1 MQLPVEFVNYIAK
14 YSYLIFIF
22 LMLQGSLL
30 VILFYLFIDKF
41 TSSKKVKLQESTVKQ
56 EAYTKALSILE
67 EAKDSSLKI
76 VEDANKRAQ
85 VLLGDVQLVTDDV
98 RRDLNDQ
105 LQALADK
112 HIQALSST
120 NDEFIDNFKK
130 ALGNESQKTTD
141 VLEQTTTIV
150 RDALLSEVDQFKDIL
165 RKETFE
171 TEEQVKNKI
180 QDEYTAVRDELIEY
194 KKSKLAAIDTKIYE
208 IVYEVVS
215 NVTGKALDVDSQ
227 QEIVIQF
234 LEQAKK
240 EHRLP

>member
-112 HIQALSST
+112 HIQVLSST
-120 NDEFIDNFKK
+120 NDEFISSFKK
-130 ALGNESQKTTD
+130 ALGDESQKTTD

-171 TEEQVKNKI
+171 TEEQLKNRI
-180 QDEYTAVRDELIEY
+180 QDEYAAVRDELDEY
-194 KKSKLAAIDTKIYE
+194 KKSKLASIDAKIYE
-208 IVYEVVS
+208 IVYEVAS
-215 NVTGKALDVDSQ
+215 NVTGKSLDVDSHQ
-227 QEIVIQF
+227 AVVIQF

>member
-1 MQLPVEFVNYIAK
+1 
-14 YSYLIFIF
+14 
-22 LMLQGSLL
+22 MLQGSLL

-41 TSSKKVKLQESTVKQ
+41 TSSKKVKLQEATIKQ
-56 EAYTKALSILE
+56 EAYAKALSILE

-85 VLLGDVQLVTDDV
+85 ALLGDVQLVTNDV
-98 RRDLNDQ
+98 RRDLNEQ
-105 LQALADK
+105 LQALSDK

-120 NDEFIDNFKK
+120 NDEFIGSFKK
-130 ALGNESQKTTD
+130 ALGDESQKTTD

-180 QDEYTAVRDELIEY
+180 QDEYTAVRDELAEY
-194 KKSKLAAIDTKIYE
+194 KKTKLAAVDAKIYE

-215 NVTGKALDVDSQ
+215 NVTGKTLDVDSH